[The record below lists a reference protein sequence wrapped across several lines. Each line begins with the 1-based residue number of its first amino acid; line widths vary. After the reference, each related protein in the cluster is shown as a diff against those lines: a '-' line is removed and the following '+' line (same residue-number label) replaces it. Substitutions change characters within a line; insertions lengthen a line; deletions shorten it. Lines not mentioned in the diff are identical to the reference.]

1 MDNNSLNLR
10 IISFIVLLAAA
21 FGQELEVHFIDV
33 GQGDSVLIQVPS
45 GETVIYDGG
54 VHTHDAFEYLNK
66 IGVTD
71 ITLVIASHM
80 HADHIGG
87 LIQIVEEL
95 EPRFFMGNS
104 FPHDTRVYEDLERA
118 VTAFGIHNVKPNN
131 QVINLGAVD
140 LQVLPVPGFESW
152 GQNNNSVGII
162 ISYGDFQ
169 VSLTGDAEQEQ
180 FDWWLHNHPDLLVDV
195 EVHKASHHGSSNG
208 DTTAGLI
215 KLMPETVVIG
225 VGKGNSYGHP
235 KQASLRLYDSV
246 GAEVFRTDLHGHIV
260 VKAKL
265 DGSYTVTTE
274 KTFFLNSSPM
284 TNSIDLR
291 VECVLYNPAG
301 QDAGNEVITLRSKAR
316 LNTALW
322 YIEDEAG
329 HRVYLPNSTLT
340 ENQELKVIFPKQA
353 VWNNSGDTV
362 FLFDD
367 SGQQIDHFT
376 YSGGN
381 TQECR

>member
-1 MDNNSLNLR
+1 MGNNFLKLR

-169 VSLTGDAEQEQ
+169 VSLTGDAE
-180 FDWWLHNHPDLLVDV
+180 
-195 EVHKASHHGSSNG
+195 
-208 DTTAGLI
+208 
-215 KLMPETVVIG
+215 
-225 VGKGNSYGHP
+225 
-235 KQASLRLYDSV
+235 
-246 GAEVFRTDLHGHIV
+246 
-260 VKAKL
+260 
-265 DGSYTVTTE
+265 
-274 KTFFLNSSPM
+274 
-284 TNSIDLR
+284 
-291 VECVLYNPAG
+291 
-301 QDAGNEVITLRSKAR
+301 
-316 LNTALW
+316 
-322 YIEDEAG
+322 
-329 HRVYLPNSTLT
+329 
-340 ENQELKVIFPKQA
+340 
-353 VWNNSGDTV
+353 
-362 FLFDD
+362 
-367 SGQQIDHFT
+367 
-376 YSGGN
+376 
-381 TQECR
+381 